1 MGRQIQICTTDSDNT
16 LFQNYLQS
24 NFNCIF
30 LQSSAPTLDKIEI
43 NTFTETSFPYST
55 QILIWN
61 KNFIWTP
68 EFRQQ
73 KMKDG
78 MFSISNISNAPLIE
92 FSKTLWTQHNNH
104 GRIYWAKYFTSGPIE
119 YDITQFEKFYETI
132 TKWFLKNAKG
142 KIKSAG
148 TNIYYLEDAWRK
160 YQALEN
166 GS

>member
-1 MGRQIQICTTDSDNT
+1 MGRQIQICTTDSDNV
-16 LFQNYLQS
+16 LFQNYLRL
-24 NFNCIF
+24 NFDCIF
-30 LQSSAPTLDKIEI
+30 LQSSAPTLNKLYI
-43 NTFTETSFPYST
+43 NSFSETSFTFST

-73 KMKDG
+73 KIKEG
-78 MFSISNISNAPLIE
+78 KFYIENISNAPLIE
-92 FSKTLWTQHNNH
+92 FSKTLWMEHNNH
-104 GRIYWAKYFTSGPIE
+104 GRIYWTKYFTSGPIE
-119 YDITQFEKFYETI
+119 YDVTRFEKFYETI
-132 TKWFLKNAKG
+132 TKWFIKNAKG

-160 YQALEN
+160 YHAQKN